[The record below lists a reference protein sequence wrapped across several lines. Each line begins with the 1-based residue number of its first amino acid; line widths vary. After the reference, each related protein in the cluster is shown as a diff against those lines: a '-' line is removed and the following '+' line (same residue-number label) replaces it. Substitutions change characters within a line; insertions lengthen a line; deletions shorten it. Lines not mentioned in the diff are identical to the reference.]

1 MGLARRRIN
10 RLPGVRDVTGS
21 DYHRFARATDTLR
34 VHLSD
39 AGYQVIDTPL
49 LEETELFIRKSGGA
63 LTGRLYT
70 FTDPGGNKVSLRPEF
85 TSSVIR
91 YFIQERDSLKTPVRL
106 QYAGPVFRYEQGV
119 NGSYRQFTQVGAE
132 MVGKVGV
139 EADSEIIRLAWEG
152 LEQVG
157 LREHQL
163 RIGHLGILHDLL
175 STFRLS
181 EPAKLFIISNV
192 HDMKNGHTDVSALKE
207 RAQGMGLL
215 TGGVDPG
222 LEPDLINMENEAAQE
237 FIQTVLRDS
246 MPAPI
251 GQRTTEQI
259 VARLLRKVSGA
270 DDPGVFE
277 HALGLT
283 EQLAHLGG
291 SPDAVLTQ
299 ARCIGMGRGLNADA
313 FGDLEGLLDTLAARG
328 VPGSQIVLDFG
339 LAREI
344 SYYTGVIFELTY
356 PSNTHEALLGGGGRY
371 DGLVKALGSD
381 DDVPALG
388 FAYSIEQV
396 VEVLNP
402 SGHVVSQALGD
413 GDG

>member
-21 DYHRFARATDTLR
+21 DYQRLTSVTDTLCAF
-34 VHLSD
+34 LSD

-63 LTGRLYT
+63 LTSRLYT
-70 FTDPGGNKVSLRPEF
+70 FTDPGGHKVSLRPEF

-91 YFIQERDSLKTPVRL
+91 YFIQERDSLTIPVRL
-106 QYAGPVFRYEQGV
+106 QYAGPVFRYEQGI

-132 MVGKVGV
+132 MVGNLGV

-152 LEQVG
+152 LNKAG
-157 LREHQL
+157 LRGHQL
-163 RIGHLGILHDLL
+163 RIGHLGILQDLL
-175 STFRLS
+175 NTYKLS
-181 EPAKLFIISNV
+181 EPAKLFIISNI
-192 HDMKNGHTDVSALKE
+192 HDMKNGHTDVSALKD

-215 TGGVDPG
+215 KGGVESG
-222 LEPDLINMENEAAQE
+222 LESDLIGMKEETARE
-237 FIQTVLRDS
+237 FIQSVLRDT
-246 MPAPI
+246 MPAPV

-270 DDPGVFE
+270 DDPSVFE
-277 HALGLT
+277 NALGLI
-283 EQLAHLGG
+283 EQLANLDG
-291 SPDAVLTQ
+291 SPETVLSE
-299 ARCIGMGRGLNADA
+299 ALRIGMSRGINTDS
-313 FGDLEGLLDTLAARG
+313 FDDLERLLNILTSLDIPDGQL
-328 VPGSQIVLDFG
+328 VLDFG

-356 PSNTHEALLGGGGRY
+356 PFQAHEVLLGGGGRY

-388 FAYSIEQV
+388 FAYTLDQV
-396 VEVLNP
+396 VDTLSSLDSVASRA
-402 SGHVVSQALGD
+402 SGGSD
-413 GDG
+413 G